1 MIGSARW
8 KLNVWNSEFNLKMKG
23 KFEPFVFLLT
33 ERVVDISHS
42 LSVDEIE
49 ERVTKLREKLMDDF
63 DKIEPTDAK
72 R

>member
-1 MIGSARW
+1 
-8 KLNVWNSEFNLKMKG
+8 MKG